1 MIDYHEYSLSLYE
14 QHQEQELQTENRY
27 ETWFVVTSDWEQQAV
42 SETELKELV
51 DDAVLGG
58 LTYTI
63 ETIPF

>member
-1 MIDYHEYSLSLYE
+1 MDFHNYSLSLYE
-14 QHQEQELQTENRY
+14 QHQERELQTENRY

-42 SETELKELV
+42 NETELKELV

-58 LTYTI
+58 LRYTI

>member
-1 MIDYHEYSLSLYE
+1 MDFHDYSLSLYE

-42 SETELKELV
+42 NETELQELV

-58 LTYTI
+58 LRYTV

>member
-1 MIDYHEYSLSLYE
+1 MDFHDYSLSLYE

-42 SETELKELV
+42 NETELKELV

-58 LTYTI
+58 LRYTV

>member
-1 MIDYHEYSLSLYE
+1 MDFHDYSLSLYE

-42 SETELKELV
+42 NETELKELV

-58 LTYTI
+58 LRYTI
-63 ETIPF
+63 ESIPF

>member
-1 MIDYHEYSLSLYE
+1 MDYHDYSLSLYE

-42 SETELKELV
+42 NETELKELV

-58 LTYTI
+58 LRYTI

>member
-42 SETELKELV
+42 NETELKELV

-58 LTYTI
+58 LAYTV

>member
-1 MIDYHEYSLSLYE
+1 MDFHDYSLSLYE

-42 SETELKELV
+42 NETELKELV

-58 LTYTI
+58 LRYTI

>member
-1 MIDYHEYSLSLYE
+1 MDFHNYSLSLYE

>member
-1 MIDYHEYSLSLYE
+1 MDFHDYSLSLYE
-14 QHQEQELQTENRY
+14 QHQEQELQTDNRY

-42 SETELKELV
+42 NETELKELV

-58 LTYTI
+58 LRYTI